1 MANAKAPERGRRN
14 GTAERIL
21 MAALDAFGTRGYGA
35 TSLDDLA
42 RDLGIRKQ
50 TILYWYPSKD
60 ALLDAAI
67 DRTATEV
74 AARLER
80 AVVTAGPGFERVE
93 AIVRAMFRLAARHP
107 SMLGFLREVT
117 RLGPPASTRLL
128 HALTP
133 LIDRAAGYLGS
144 EMDAGRI
151 RRHDPRLILLAAYSM
166 VTGLATEVEVL
177 RTFGEEPTLASLVRR
192 RDELV
197 ALLRDALVPD
207 FQPLEADVGGD
218 GPGHPGHPDRVTTSP
233 SAPRGGTRCSPPA

>member
-1 MANAKAPERGRRN
+1 MARAMTPAGR
-14 GTAERIL
+14 TAERTL
-21 MAALDAFGTRGYGA
+21 TAALDAFGTRGYGA

-50 TILYWYPSKD
+50 TILYWYPSKE

-67 DRTATEV
+67 DRV
-74 AARLER
+74 AAEVTVRLER
-80 AVVTAGPGFERVE
+80 AVAAAPPGFGRVE

-107 SMLGFLREVT
+107 PMLGFLREVT

-128 HALTP
+128 AAIAP
-133 LIDRAAGYLGS
+133 LIDRAAGFLAA

-177 RTFGEEPTLASLVRR
+177 RAFGEAPTLASLVRR
-192 RDELV
+192 RDELI
-197 ALLRDALVPD
+197 ALLRDALVP
-207 FQPLEADVGGD
+207 A
-218 GPGHPGHPDRVTTSP
+218 
-233 SAPRGGTRCSPPA
+233 

>member
-1 MANAKAPERGRRN
+1 MAIAKAPTGDPTTR
-14 GTAERIL
+14 TADRIL
-21 MAALDAFGTRGYGA
+21 VAALDAFGTRGYGA

-42 RDLGIRKQ
+42 RELGIRKQ
-50 TILYWYPSKD
+50 TILYWYPSKE
-60 ALLDAAI
+60 ALRDAAI
-67 DRTATEV
+67 DRTAAEV
-74 AARLER
+74 TARLER
-80 AVVTAGPGFERVE
+80 AVLTAEPGFGRVE

-128 HALTP
+128 GALTP
-133 LIDRAAGYLGS
+133 LIDRAAAYLAV
-144 EMDAGRI
+144 EMDEGRI

-197 ALLRDALVPD
+197 ALLRDALVP
-207 FQPLEADVGGD
+207 
-218 GPGHPGHPDRVTTSP
+218 VTT
-233 SAPRGGTRCSPPA
+233 